1 MPSGRRE
8 PRRRPAGAGAALARV
23 GGTQR
28 VRRRAAMVRLELD
41 RVQADM
47 LREMLESYL
56 GDLRMEIS
64 QTDRL
69 DFREDL
75 KKREVLL
82 KELIARLEQPG

>member
-1 MPSGRRE
+1 
-8 PRRRPAGAGAALARV
+8 
-23 GGTQR
+23 
-28 VRRRAAMVRLELD
+28 MVRLELD

>member
-1 MPSGRRE
+1 
-8 PRRRPAGAGAALARV
+8 
-23 GGTQR
+23 
-28 VRRRAAMVRLELD
+28 MVRLELD
-41 RVQADM
+41 REQAEM

-64 QTDRL
+64 QTDQM

-75 KKREVLL
+75 KKREALL

>member
-1 MPSGRRE
+1 
-8 PRRRPAGAGAALARV
+8 
-23 GGTQR
+23 
-28 VRRRAAMVRLELD
+28 MVRLELD
-41 RVQADM
+41 RQQAEM

>member
-1 MPSGRRE
+1 
-8 PRRRPAGAGAALARV
+8 
-23 GGTQR
+23 
-28 VRRRAAMVRLELD
+28 MVRLELD

-75 KKREVLL
+75 KKREALL
-82 KELIARLEQPG
+82 KDLIARLEQPG